1 MKDTTKLGLYFIIG
15 VIMLVVPITYTLTTL
30 GTNLKNIDTYE
41 IVLAVN
47 KLINNLGKI
56 DTLNH
61 KINNLTITLRKI
73 NFNEIE
79 TILISINHTLASM
92 KVNIGPF
99 IIQSNTPP
107 SPATLQGQLR
117 L

>member
-1 MKDTTKLGLYFIIG
+1 MKDTTKLGLYFILGI
-15 VIMLVVPITYTLTTL
+15 ILLVVPITYTLTVL
-30 GTNLKNIDTYE
+30 ATNLKNINTYE

-47 KLINNLGKI
+47 ELINNLGKI

-61 KINNLTITLRKI
+61 KINNLTITIRQI

-99 IIQSNTPP
+99 VIQSNTPP

>member
-1 MKDTTKLGLYFIIG
+1 MKDTTKLGLYFILGI
-15 VIMLVVPITYTLTTL
+15 ILFVVPITYTLTVL

-47 KLINNLGKI
+47 KLINNLGRI
-56 DTLNH
+56 DTLNN
-61 KINNLTITLRKI
+61 KISNLTITLREI
-73 NFNEIE
+73 NFAEIE
-79 TILISINHTLASM
+79 NILISINHTLASL

-99 IIQSNTPP
+99 VIQSGTPP
-107 SPATLQGQLR
+107 NPSSFQGQLR

>member
-1 MKDTTKLGLYFIIG
+1 MKDTTKLGLYFIMG
-15 VIMLVVPITYTLTTL
+15 VILLVVPVTYTLTII
-30 GTNLKNIDTYE
+30 GNNLKNIDTYE

-47 KLINNLGKI
+47 KLINNLGRI
-56 DTLNH
+56 DTLNN
-61 KINNLTITLRKI
+61 KISNLTISLSRI
-73 NFNEIE
+73 NFDEIE

-99 IIQSNTPP
+99 VIQSNAQPNP
-107 SPATLQGQLR
+107 SSLQGQLR

>member
-1 MKDTTKLGLYFIIG
+1 
-15 VIMLVVPITYTLTTL
+15 MLVVPITYTLTIL
-30 GTNLKNIDTYE
+30 GNNLKHIDTSE

-47 KLINNLGKI
+47 ELINNLGKI

-61 KINNLTITLRKI
+61 KINNLTITLRQI

-99 IIQSNTPP
+99 VIQSNTPP

>member
-1 MKDTTKLGLYFIIG
+1 MKDTTKLGIYFLMGII
-15 VIMLVVPITYTLTTL
+15 ILVVPLTYTLTIMAN
-30 GTNLKNIDTYE
+30 NLKNIDTYE
-41 IVLAVN
+41 IVLSVD
-47 KLINNLGKI
+47 KLIQSLGRIDRLNN
-56 DTLNH
+56 
-61 KINNLTITLRKI
+61 KINNLTITLRQIK
-73 NFNEIE
+73 FNEIE

-99 IIQSNTPP
+99 VIQSNTPP

>member
-1 MKDTTKLGLYFIIG
+1 MKDTTKLGLYFILGI
-15 VIMLVVPITYTLTTL
+15 ILFVVPVTYTLTVL

-47 KLINNLGKI
+47 KLINNLGRI
-56 DTLNH
+56 DTLNN
-61 KINNLTITLRKI
+61 KISNLTITLRQI
-73 NFNEIE
+73 NFKEIE
-79 TILISINHTLASM
+79 TILISINRTLASM

-99 IIQSNTPP
+99 VIQSNGQPDP
-107 SPATLQGQLR
+107 SSIQGQLR

>member
-15 VIMLVVPITYTLTTL
+15 IILFVVPVTYTLTTIA
-30 GTNLKNIDTYE
+30 TNLKNIDTYE

-47 KLINNLGKI
+47 KLINNLGRI
-56 DTLNH
+56 DTLNT
-61 KINNLTITLRKI
+61 KISNLTITLRKI

-99 IIQSNTPP
+99 VIQSNVPP
-107 SPATLQGQLR
+107 SPSTLQGQLR

>member
-1 MKDTTKLGLYFIIG
+1 MKDTTKLGLYFILGI
-15 VIMLVVPITYTLTTL
+15 ILFVVPITYTLTII

-41 IVLAVN
+41 IVIAVN
-47 KLINNLGKI
+47 KLVNNLGRI
-56 DTLNH
+56 DTLNN
-61 KINNLTITLRKI
+61 KISNLTDKVNGI
-73 NFNEIE
+73 NFDEIE

-99 IIQSNTPP
+99 VIQSNAQPDP
-107 SPATLQGQLR
+107 SSLQGQLR

>member
-1 MKDTTKLGLYFIIG
+1 MKDTTKLGLYFILGI
-15 VIMLVVPITYTLTTL
+15 ILLVVPITYTLTVL
-30 GTNLKNIDTYE
+30 ATNLKNINTYE

-47 KLINNLGKI
+47 NLINNLGKI

-61 KINNLTITLRKI
+61 KISNLTLTLRQI

-99 IIQSNTPP
+99 VIQSNTPP